1 MSGQLISKIV
11 NALDELE
18 AAIASAKAS
27 VKGVD
32 TDDSMLQARIESY
45 EEILRR
51 QRSLV
56 HDLSVAMN
64 NQDWTEVCRLGELV
78 RGSSL
83 LIKVDAGFILN
94 WLKNPQAAKESEEFQ
109 A

>member
-1 MSGQLISKIV
+1 MSSDLITKIV
-11 NALDELE
+11 SALNELE
-18 AAIASAKAS
+18 AAITSAKAS
-27 VKGVD
+27 VKDVD
-32 TDDSMLQARIESY
+32 TKDSMLQVRIASY

-56 HDLSVAMN
+56 HDLSVALTK
-64 NQDWTEVCRLGELV
+64 QDWNEVSRLGELV

-94 WLKNPQAAKESEEFQ
+94 WLKNPEAARNEDFQ

>member
-1 MSGQLISKIV
+1 MSSELISKIV
-11 NALDELE
+11 NALNDLE
-18 AAIASAKAS
+18 TAIASAKSS
-27 VKGVD
+27 VKAVD

-64 NQDWTEVCRLGELV
+64 NQDWNEVTRLGELV

-94 WLKNPQAAKESEEFQ
+94 WLKNPATARENEEYQA
-109 A
+109 